1 MPCQISETVKQQRLD
16 ELMMTQQQ
24 IAFARNE
31 NRIGRTLTCLV
42 DSVERDGLHRGRYY
56 GQAPDID
63 SVCFI
68 RNSAA
73 QPGQFVET
81 KVIGSSDYDLLVEQ
95 I

>member
-1 MPCQISETVKQQRLD
+1 MV
-16 ELMMTQQQ
+16 TQQE

-31 NRIGRTLTCLV
+31 NRIGQMLTCLV
-42 DSVERDGLHRGRYY
+42 DSIDGNGLCRGRYY

-68 RNSAA
+68 RNSSAP
-73 QPGQFVET
+73 PGQFIET
-81 KVIGSSDYDLLVEQ
+81 KVVGTSDYDLLVEQ